1 MGPPKG
7 KVFHPHFIYE
17 TDTNDCVLH
26 VCCYAVCGDLAKTD
40 DIIANVGF
48 EVLFLYLDLPALNPE
63 TGGSKKLTNPIH
75 NYEIS

>member
-48 EVLFLYLDLPALNPE
+48 EVL
-63 TGGSKKLTNPIH
+63 IR
-75 NYEIS
+75 